1 MEEMSKREEQ
11 GKQGE
16 PSLEELGHGVGSPF
30 WGELHSFLRESYGV
44 SPHCGVQ
51 RVQPGPRL
59 ECKISS
65 QRTSAV
71 YHLSGYRHLYL
82 YDLHRTKKEAPA
94 MELVLPGLT
103 AYVREVYQ
111 NSRPSRRGRWL
122 MIRVSGPE
130 ILEDVKTLLRIRMP
144 VRGAGSKG

>member
-1 MEEMSKREEQ
+1 MEWDRPFGGSCTAFF
-11 GKQGE
+11 
-16 PSLEELGHGVGSPF
+16 GSPM
-30 WGELHSFLRESYGV
+30 GL
-44 SPHCGVQ
+44 PHCGVQ

-82 YDLHRTKKEAPA
+82 YDLHRTKRSPGNGTGAPWSDRLCA
-94 MELVLPGLT
+94 GGLSEFQT
-103 AYVREVYQ
+103 QPNGAR
-111 NSRPSRRGRWL
+111 L